1 MIKVLDEKQKATELF
16 IKEQQE
22 ITVSE
27 AEARLAELREH
38 SRILQESQ
46 AHLMAV
52 RNLPDTKLIKVGASV
67 DISVIW
73 LKLKKVNRCAWLR
86 TFFVDFLFKCSNIY
100 SLMQRYMHI
109 SALRL

>member
-27 AEARLAELREH
+27 AEARLSELQEH

-46 AHLMAV
+46 AHFMAV
-52 RNLPDTKLIKVGASV
+52 RKLPDTKLIKVGAPV
-67 DISVIW
+67 KISVIW
-73 LKLKKVNRCAWLR
+73 LKLKK
-86 TFFVDFLFKCSNIY
+86 
-100 SLMQRYMHI
+100 
-109 SALRL
+109 